1 MSVFARRLI
10 RAVRVRVAQ
19 TAANDPDPRLRGRTY
34 AIPFDRVWDAA
45 RGLAS
50 GGLRR
55 WQLIESDDYEG
66 VIRAT
71 STTFALRM
79 VDDVEIRIGLD
90 QNAQTRVDVRSA
102 SRKGIGDL
110 GTNARR
116 IGRFLRA
123 LDQKLAREARP
134 RPA

>member
-1 MSVFARRLI
+1 LSVLGRRVY
-10 RAVRVRVAQ
+10 RALRRNVAQ
-19 TAANDPDPRLRGRTY
+19 TAPDEPDPRLRGRTY
-34 AIPFDRVWDAA
+34 AIPFDRVWEAA
-45 RGLAS
+45 RRLAN

-55 WQLIESDDYEG
+55 WHVVESDDYEG

-102 SRKGIGDL
+102 SRKGVADL

-123 LDQKLAREARP
+123 LDKQLTRDAKP
-134 RPA
+134 RSK